1 MRKTPILDAV
11 IAVWSSEKAAGRTIL
26 DLSAGAG
33 LSSEKLSELGFRVVT
48 TEYGLPRPM
57 RAGILRVGGVDLNNP
72 LPFRNASFDAVN
84 IVEVIEHI
92 ENQPQL
98 IRETSRVLKPG
109 GTFLVSTPNVLN
121 LMSRLRFLFTGF
133 LHGRIRPVHYSKK
146 PGQAPNIYLLHFYEL
161 YYLLFHYGFTVSELR
176 PTRVKLPSRIFSFLL
191 WPLMRLFSLFAIV
204 YAEKDPL
211 QRAYNRQIMSF
222 MFNPAILLSNNI
234 VVKATKSAIGENRSG
249 S

>member
-1 MRKTPILDAV
+1 MPNSPILDAV
-11 IAVWSSEKAAGRTIL
+11 TAAWSSEPSTGRTLL

-33 LSSEKLSELGFRVVT
+33 RSSEMLAQLGFRVVT

-57 RAGILRVGGVDLNNP
+57 SAGILPVGGVNLNHF
-72 LPFRNASFDAVN
+72 LPFRSASFDAVN

-98 IRETSRVLKPG
+98 IREIGRVMKPG
-109 GTFLVSTPNVLN
+109 GIFLVSTPNVLN
-121 LMSRLRFLFTGF
+121 LMSRMRFLFTGF
-133 LHGRIRPVHYSKK
+133 MRGRIRPVHYSKK

-176 PTRVKLPSRIFSFLL
+176 QTRVKLPSRFLRFLL
-191 WPLMRLFSLFAIV
+191 WPLLWVFSVLAIV
-204 YAEKDPL
+204 YAEKDPV
-211 QRAYNRQIMSF
+211 QRGYNRQILSF
-222 MFNPAILLSNNI
+222 MLDPAILLSNNI
-234 VVKATKSAIGENRSG
+234 VVKARKTANGENRPG

>member
-1 MRKTPILDAV
+1 MANTPILDAV
-11 IAVWSSEKAAGRTIL
+11 AAAWGRESAAGRTIL

-33 LSSEKLSELGFRVVT
+33 LSSEMLAKLGFRVVT

-57 RAGILRVGGVDLNNP
+57 SAGILQVGGVDLNNP
-72 LPFRNASFDAVN
+72 LPFRSGTFDAVN

-98 IRETSRVLKPG
+98 IREIGRVLKPG
-109 GTFLVSTPNVLN
+109 GSFLVSTPNVLN
-121 LMSRLRFLFTGF
+121 LMSRMRFLFTGF
-133 LHGRIRPVHYSKK
+133 LRGRIRPVHYSKK

-161 YYLLFHYGFTVSELR
+161 YYLLFHYGFAVLELR
-176 PTRVKLPSRIFSFLL
+176 RTRVKFPSRVWLVLL
-191 WPLMRLFSLFAIV
+191 WPLMRIFSLFAIV
-204 YAEKDPL
+204 YAEKDPV

-222 MFNPAILLSNNI
+222 MFHPAILLSNNI
-234 VVKATKSAIGENRSG
+234 VVKAKKMANGENRPG